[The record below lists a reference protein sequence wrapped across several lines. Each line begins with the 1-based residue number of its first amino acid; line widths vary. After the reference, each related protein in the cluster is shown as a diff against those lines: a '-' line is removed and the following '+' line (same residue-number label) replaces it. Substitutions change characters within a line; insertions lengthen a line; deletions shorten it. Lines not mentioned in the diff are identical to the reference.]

1 MSENNLKEIW
11 DLALDELEQ
20 EYKSE
25 GKETQF
31 KLWFNMKYIE
41 DNNFVI
47 KVAVPSAFMWQS
59 MLSKGNVE
67 KVKEKLKK
75 ITGQKCEIESII
87 VDEQIFDPKKNPKEE
102 EISNHNTENKKVS
115 AENSQSF
122 AQFNPFSKNNKK
134 EDFSSKNDTS
144 EIKVNVR
151 KNSFL
156 DVNMTFDNFISEEGS
171 SSNFAYKV
179 AMDVANNPGVKRNPI
194 LFYGGCGLGKTHLMQ
209 AIGNKIYEE
218 YGEKKKICYI
228 TAETLLNEYTS
239 SMVNKTQNDFKKKFR
254 NLDVLLLDDIH
265 FLQGKPGCQEE
276 LFYTFEDLKKHK
288 AQMVFTCD
296 RPLKEI
302 NNMTERLVSR
312 LGSGMCLNL
321 EMPNYET
328 RKAIIYKKLKDVPPY
343 NVGVE
348 ISEEVIDY
356 IASIIET
363 NIRDLEA
370 ALVKV
375 TGYAEFFDGIL
386 TLDMVKQQLQDFY
399 NAPKVGNIT
408 IGNIMKTV
416 AENFSITVDE
426 MKGKKR
432 DKKFTNARHIAI
444 YIAHELT
451 DYTFMDLGNEFGGRD
466 HSSIMHAN
474 NKIIEMIKTDQNFK
488 QMIEMLIKEIKEK
501 K

>member
-11 DLALDELEQ
+11 DIALDNLEQ
-20 EYKSE
+20 EYKNA
-25 GKETQF
+25 GKEIEF

-41 DNNFVI
+41 DSNLTI
-47 KVAVPSAFMWQS
+47 KVSVPSAFMWNQ
-59 MLSKGNVE
+59 MLSKGNVG
-67 KVKEKLKK
+67 KVKEKIKQ
-75 ITGQKCEIESII
+75 ITGQDCEIESVI
-87 VDEQIFDPKKNPKEE
+87 VEQQIFEPEKESKDSKNEEKPTEPSKTGIETQNSTESQTSSQLNFFSKLSKKTE
-102 EISNHNTENKKVS
+102 NTEKPS
-115 AENSQSF
+115 R
-122 AQFNPFSKNNKK
+122 P
-134 EDFSSKNDTS
+134 
-144 EIKVNVR
+144 

-156 DVNMTFDNFISEEGS
+156 DENMTFENFISEEGS

-179 AMDVANNPGVKRNPI
+179 AMDVANNPGFKRNPI
-194 LFYGGCGLGKTHLMQ
+194 LLYGGCGLGKTHLMQ
-209 AIGNKIYEE
+209 AIGNKIYEQ

-228 TAETLLNEYTS
+228 QSESFLNEFVN
-239 SMVNKTQNDFKKKFR
+239 SMSNRKADAFKIKYRK
-254 NLDVLLLDDIH
+254 LDVLLLDDIH
-265 FLQGKPGCQEE
+265 FLQGKPGIQDE
-276 LFYTFEDLKKHK
+276 LFYTFEELKKNK

-321 EMPNYET
+321 DMPNYET

-356 IASIIET
+356 IARIIET

-370 ALVKV
+370 ALEKV

-386 TLDMVKQQLQDFY
+386 TLDMVQQQLQDFY
-399 NAPKVGNIT
+399 SGPKIGNIT

-416 AENFSITVDE
+416 AENFDITVEE

-432 DKKFTNARHIAI
+432 DKKYTNARHIAI

-474 NKIIEMIKTDQNFK
+474 NKIMEMIKTDQNFK